1 MKQVSD
7 TRLWTESISLQ
18 KNKSIPK
25 EELYNLF
32 FMYTMN
38 IKKEYKL
45 GWLAFWLLVLDQL
58 TKYLFFDKA
67 YLADWPVFH
76 PAFNTGVSWSVQIP
90 IVIVILIAGLA
101 LWAFVVAYQRKYFN
115 WLVLALLLAGTLW
128 NLLDRVVLQW
138 VRDFIS
144 VWSRFYDKMN

>member
-1 MKQVSD
+1 
-7 TRLWTESISLQ
+7 
-18 KNKSIPK
+18 
-25 EELYNLF
+25 
-32 FMYTMN
+32 MYTMN

-128 NLLDRVVLQW
+128 NLLDRVALQG

-144 VWSRFYDKMN
+144 VWSRFPIFNFADIYLNVGVILFLLAEFFAWKVKAKS

>member
-1 MKQVSD
+1 
-7 TRLWTESISLQ
+7 
-18 KNKSIPK
+18 
-25 EELYNLF
+25 
-32 FMYTMN
+32 MYTMN

-128 NLLDRVVLQW
+128 NLLDRVALQW

-144 VWSRFYDKMN
+144 VWSRFPIFNFADIYLNVGVILFLLAEFFAWKVKAKS